1 MDKFEFLVG
10 AWVKNKQQ
18 KYLFDKNEMS
28 KVQKQIDK
36 TQSTKDIEKSIMNMN
51 TLLKMTEK

>member
-1 MDKFEFLVG
+1 LVG

>member
-1 MDKFEFLVG
+1 
-10 AWVKNKQQ
+10 
-18 KYLFDKNEMS
+18 MS